1 MIMSELFKI
10 STMTF
15 ESGWSMGDIL
25 SNDDFVAVAQGSY
38 GDRLFVS
45 KAGVTTVNLAE
56 NELKGY
62 WQRYCS
68 RMEYGYTKMY
78 DALIAQYNAIENYDR
93 TEDTKTVNSGKDTTI
108 GVEKNVTEGTTS
120 GNVNTSSTNS
130 DSSSDTTDGTEIS
143 KNQNSN
149 DTLHKVSGYNDVD
162 TMTSDSADN
171 VSGSTSNDVTTHTN
185 VVHSNNGGSS
195 GTSSTSGNS
204 KISDSGDSSSIVTH
218 GHEIAI
224 SSRVHGNIGVT
235 TNQQMIISEL
245 ELRKFDLQFEIVKR
259 FLDMYTIYW
268 D

>member
-1 MIMSELFKI
+1 MSELFKI

-15 ESGWSMGDIL
+15 ESGWSMGYIL
-25 SNDDFVAVAQGSY
+25 SNDDFVAIAQGSY
-38 GDRLFVS
+38 GDRWFVS
-45 KAGVTTVNLAE
+45 KAGVTTANLAE

-78 DALIAQYNAIENYDR
+78 DALRLQYEAIENYDR
-93 TEDTKTVNSGKDTTI
+93 TEDTKTVNRGSDSVNG
-108 GVEKNVTEGTTS
+108 TS
-120 GNVNTSSTNS
+120 GSKTSGSSSNSSTNS
-130 DSSSDTTDGTEIS
+130 GSYSDTTDGTELT

-149 DTLHKVSGYNDVD
+149 DTLHKVSGYNDVE
-162 TMTSDSADN
+162 TMTSESADN
-171 VSGSTSNDVTTHTN
+171 VSGNTSNDVTAHTN
-185 VVHSNNGGSS
+185 VLHSNNGESS
-195 GTSSTSGNS
+195 GTSSNTTETNGTSGS
-204 KISDSGDSSSIVTH
+204 TTTY
-218 GHEIAI
+218 GHEIAV

-259 FLDMYTIYW
+259 FLNMYTIYW